1 MFKFISMK
9 HIFTSLIIFFLSF
22 YGVSQCLPSQIEVK
36 IVLTTDNYASET
48 SWQLKDKLGNVLLT
62 NPVLTNATTFTS
74 SICTSSASCLVFTIN
89 DSFGDGICCGYGN
102 GNFQIYVNGV
112 LQTNHPGSFA
122 STYSYYFNCP
132 PGESCNTAIA
142 ISTGTF
148 SAPGN
153 EYFYKFKPSQ
163 VGLYQITMCS
173 LGNSCNTK
181 LWVYENCNG
190 PFNSNNTGT
199 ILYNDDFCGIDA
211 EVSGALDTSKTYI
224 IRVGSYNNSC
234 AGTISFAVNYQ
245 GAISGCTTFS
255 ACNYNPL
262 ATIDDGSCLYYPN
275 PLCQGPDLTIVQPRF
290 ISSLSLGSVTANA
303 GDCRVAESCLTG
315 YGTRTVINF
324 DTYIKN
330 IGDLD
335 YYIGNPSSNPT
346 QFTTNN
352 CHGHAHYEGYAE
364 YRLYKP
370 NGQMIPIGFKNGFC
384 VLDFDGC
391 PDGGMAKYSCSNMGI
406 SKQCGDIY
414 SAGLDCQWID
424 ITDVD
429 TGNYVM
435 AAKVNWDQSADA
447 LGHYEK
453 SYTNNWAQA
462 CIKITMNGAGQ
473 KGFTLLSS
481 CPSYSDCAGN
491 LFGNSAVDCN
501 GTCNGTAKM
510 GDLNNNGIQQ
520 LVDGQLYVNKI
531 LNNTITPT
539 SCNDLNNTN
548 SITVW
553 DAALL
558 ANCVNHGS
566 SINTKCLFP
575 RGNINPTQTATISI
589 GSVNLSQN
597 YFDVYIKNPTA
608 KILAYEFNITGAT
621 ILNVVSLVPSNNYP
635 ETPDFLIGGNKVI
648 CLSYKDSTIPKNVNA
663 QPLCRI
669 YYNNATSN
677 ICINSVVEIVNK
689 DYESINKVLANN
701 CITVTGLS
709 QLLNKD
715 HYFSVVPNPAN
726 DKIQLTGYTKSADKA
741 LVEIKDITGRVIY
754 QEHIDISEV
763 FNHTIYLNEYK
774 SGVYYISIS
783 SKSGTATKP
792 VVIVK

>member
-1 MFKFISMK
+1 MK
-9 HIFTSLIIFFLSF
+9 YIFTNLIIFFLSVYSF
-22 YGVSQCLPSQIEVK
+22 GQCLPSEIEVK

-48 SWQLKDKLGNVLLT
+48 TWQLKDKFGTVLLS
-62 NPVLTNATTFTS
+62 NPTLANSATYTS
-74 SICTSSASCLVFTIN
+74 SVCTPSAGCLDFTIN
-89 DSFGDGICCGYGN
+89 DSFSDGICCGFGN
-102 GNFQIYVNGV
+102 GNFQIYINGV
-112 LQTNHPGSFA
+112 LQINNTGNFGA
-122 STYSYYFNCP
+122 LYNYYFNCP

-142 ISTGTF
+142 INTGTYT
-148 SAPGN
+148 APGN
-153 EYFYKFKPSQ
+153 EYYYKFKPTQ
-163 VGLYQITMCS
+163 VGIYDITLCA
-173 LGNSCNTK
+173 LGNTCDTK
-181 LWVYENCNG
+181 VWVYENCLG
-190 PFNSNNTGT
+190 PFTTNNTGT
-199 ILYNDDFCGIDA
+199 ILYNDDFCGLQSK
-211 EVSGALDTSKTYI
+211 VSGALDTSKTYI

-234 AGTISFAVNYQ
+234 TGAINFAVNYQ
-245 GAISGCTTFS
+245 GPISGCTTFS

-262 ATIDDGSCLYYPN
+262 ATIDDGSCVYFPS
-275 PLCQGPDLTIVQPRF
+275 PLCSGPDLTIVQPQF
-290 ISSLSLGSVTANA
+290 ISSLSLGTVNAGA
-303 GDCRVAESCLTG
+303 GDCRVAESCLNG

-335 YYIGNPSSNPT
+335 YYIGNPGSNPT

-364 YRLYKP
+364 YRLYKN

-447 LGHYEK
+447 LGHFEK

-462 CIKITMNGAGQ
+462 CIKITKNSAGQ
-473 KGFTLLSS
+473 LGFTLLTA
-481 CPSYSDCAGN
+481 CPSYSDCAGTQ
-491 LFGNSAVDCN
+491 FGNAVMDCN
-501 GTCNGTAKM
+501 GNCNGIAKM
-510 GDLNNNGIQQ
+510 GDLNNNGTQQ
-520 LVDGQLYVNKI
+520 LVDGQLYVSQI
-531 LNNTITPT
+531 LSNSITPT
-539 SCNDLNNTN
+539 SCNDLNNTG

-558 ANCVNHGS
+558 TNCVNHGS
-566 SINTKCLFP
+566 NINTNCLFP
-575 RGNINPTQTATISI
+575 RGNVNPNQTATISI

-597 YFDVYIKNPTA
+597 YFDVYIQNPTSR
-608 KILAYEFNITGAT
+608 ILGYEFNISGAT
-621 ILNVVSLVPSNNYP
+621 ILNVVSLVPAINYP

-648 CLSYKDSTIPKNVNA
+648 CLSYKDSTIAKNVNA

-669 YYNNATSN
+669 YYTNATSN
-677 ICINSVVEIVNK
+677 VCINSVIEIVNK
-689 DYESINKVLANN
+689 EFESINKVLSNN

-709 QLLNKD
+709 QLLDKD

-726 DKIQLTGYTKSADKA
+726 DVIQLTGYTKMPDKS
-741 LVEIKDITGRVIY
+741 LIEIKDISGRLLY
-754 QEHIDISEV
+754 QETVVLNES
-763 FNHTIYLNEYK
+763 FNHTISLANYQ
-774 SGVYYISIS
+774 SGVYYVTLS
-783 SKSGTATKP
+783 SNAGSATKP
-792 VVIVK
+792 VVVVK